1 METSEGDM
9 WVSLV
14 WFWGPVDPGN
24 SSLRK
29 EGITNNAF
37 KLAHLIGAQKL
48 EPDCVWVGSVPSV
61 VSDSL
66 RPYRLWSARLLC
78 PWDSPGKNTGVGS
91 HTLLQGNLPQPGIEP
106 TSVASPALQADSLPL
121 SHWRSPRTRLPG
133 SYSGSAVW
141 RLWVSISPAVYMGIV
156 RCFRAVI

>member
-1 METSEGDM
+1 M
-9 WVSLV
+9 
-14 WFWGPVDPGN
+14 DPGN

-78 PWDSPGKNTGVGS
+78 PRDSPGKNTGVGS
-91 HTLLQGNLPQPGIEP
+91 HTLLQGNLP
-106 TSVASPALQADSLPL
+106 
-121 SHWRSPRTRLPG
+121 
-133 SYSGSAVW
+133 
-141 RLWVSISPAVYMGIV
+141 
-156 RCFRAVI
+156 